1 MDCQMSV
8 TTQQYIS
15 LIGSETET
23 LNMAVSVHLMDST
36 ASLGSVVMQSLAL
49 YFESKQLVISVRKN
63 DAAVIIDA
71 DDVLTDFLRVCQETI
86 ITAYRKMGDL
96 IENDRLINPL
106 NKMMMPI
113 SRWLLKKSFDN
124 YGLAVIYIMEHD
136 VDADKSSYSESFE
149 TVDELMK
156 HLNS

>member
-1 MDCQMSV
+1 MSV

-23 LNMAVSVHLMDST
+23 LSKAVALHLMDST
-36 ASLGSVVMQSLAL
+36 ASLGSIVMQSSAL
-49 YFESKQLVISVRKN
+49 YFESKQLVKSVKKN
-63 DAAVIIDA
+63 DASAIIDA
-71 DDVLTDFLRVCQETI
+71 DDTLTDYLRGCQETI
-86 ITAYRKMGDL
+86 KSAYSKMGDL

-106 NKMMMPI
+106 NKMMMPV

-136 VDADKSSYSESFE
+136 VDADKSPYSEAFD

>member
-1 MDCQMSV
+1 MDFQMNV

-49 YFESKQLVISVRKN
+49 YFESKQLVISVKKN

-71 DDVLTDFLRVCQETI
+71 DDILTDFLRVCQDTI

-113 SRWLLKKSFDN
+113 SRWLLKNHLIITAWLLFILWN
-124 YGLAVIYIMEHD
+124 M
-136 VDADKSSYSESFE
+136 
-149 TVDELMK
+149 TLMRISRLIQNRLK
-156 HLNS
+156 LLMS